1 MRIRRLEIC
10 GFKSFM
16 ERTTFVFDDG
26 VTAIVG
32 PNGCGKSNVVDAIRW
47 VMGEQSA
54 KHLRGRSMED
64 VIFSG
69 SERFSPLGMAE
80 VSLTFLNDRGDV
92 PAKYADLSEITVTRR
107 LFRSGESEY
116 LLNRSVCRLL
126 DIVELFLGTGVGTK
140 AYSIIEQGRIGL
152 IVSAKPE
159 DRRSLIEE
167 AAGVTKYKARR
178 KAAER
183 KLEATE
189 QNLLRVGDILG
200 ELGKRLEALDR
211 QAKKAEKY
219 KKLKGEMRE
228 IELQLAALRW
238 LELTVRS
245 RSLAE
250 RRAEG
255 EAEAEQLAA
264 QVEQGEGSL
273 AGDRAAL
280 QADAKRLEEKAA
292 RVAQL
297 EKGAALNQTNRDFYG
312 REREQLR
319 ARESELLAEIGR
331 LDERLG
337 ALSAEIDEAEALQSG
352 AAAGGG
358 VEQAP
363 LQEAQSAIAAARS
376 EERAAQERL
385 DVERQAAMAVLSEAA
400 ARKGEL
406 LNVDRRRGDL
416 VDRLAK
422 LRVEEEELQAE
433 QERLSA
439 DREGLASRAGE
450 KRQLR
455 LELEARKSDAEE
467 AAERIRHEL
476 AEADHELVA
485 LREEHADKRS
495 RLGSLQEI
503 QRSFDGY
510 DRGVRAVMTRGGE
523 EGALPDGVLGLVSD
537 LLQTAPEH
545 ERAIEAVLGERLQA
559 MVVRDHAQAEEFC
572 RYLQEA
578 HEGRATFLPALAR
591 VEEPLPPVDHPA
603 VIGRGHELASAP
615 SLQAPIVQAL
625 LGNVLVVQDLEGA
638 LSLWRDGVPHVL
650 VTLNGEIVRP
660 AGDVTGGDADGPG
673 AGLLHR
679 HREVMELEEL
689 VRSLETR
696 VGLAAERHR
705 RLARQAED
713 LETQLRA
720 IRQSGH
726 EEDLG
731 LVHAEKDLTR
741 LTEELARARA
751 SVQAAQTER
760 EEAESQLHLLDVEAE
775 RVRGAAAQ
783 ADHERARREER
794 ITELSAELSAWRQQ
808 AAALETRATELM
820 VRAAADAERREGLEK
835 RLARAKGE
843 RAESQEQQ
851 ERAKRALA
859 EAEGRLAE
867 LQDALVQADGNVT
880 SLADELTVEAEQL
893 REERLTHAAQA
904 AELSGREESLRAIR
918 LAAREKE
925 SSRGKLELE
934 ERELVLERQHLV
946 SQMRERHDV
955 ELAYHVTDW
964 HHLPPPEEGAEEK
977 VRSLREQIERMG
989 EVNVTAAE
997 EYAELEGRHGFLTAQ
1012 KTDLEES
1019 VAKLRHAIARIDKT
1033 SRERFEQ
1040 TFHIVNDKFQQ
1051 VFPRLFHGGK
1061 ATLVLTPPETPS
1073 GEPGVEILA
1082 QPPGKK
1088 LQSVG
1093 LMSGGEKALT
1103 AVSLIFAIFLIKP
1116 TPFCLLDEV
1125 DAPLDEAN
1133 VGRYNDMVREMSSQS
1148 QFILIT
1154 HNKRTM
1160 EIGDT
1165 LYGVTMEEPGVSK
1178 TVSVKLSRR
1187 GSGPAGGEVAAAG

>member
-92 PAKYADLSEITVTRR
+92 PAKYAGLSEITVTRR

-116 LLNRSVCRLL
+116 LLNRAVCRLL

-200 ELGKRLEALDR
+200 ELGKRLDALDR

-219 KKLKGEMRE
+219 KKLKSEMRE
-228 IELQLAALRW
+228 IELQLAALKW

-245 RSLAE
+245 QSLASL
-250 RRAEG
+250 RAAG
-255 EAEAEQLAA
+255 EAEALELAA
-264 QVEQGEGSL
+264 EVEHGEGSL

-280 QADAKRLEEKAA
+280 QADARRLEEKAS

-297 EKGAALNQTNRDFYG
+297 EKGSALNQTNRDFYG
-312 REREQLR
+312 REREQIR
-319 ARESELLAEIGR
+319 ARQTELLEEIGR

-337 ALSAEIDEAEALQSG
+337 ALGAEISEAESLAT
-352 AAAGGG
+352 GG
-358 VEQAP
+358 VDGNGVEAGP
-363 LQEAQSAIAAARS
+363 IHEAQAAIASARA
-376 EERAAQERL
+376 EERASQDRL
-385 DVERQAAMAVLSEAA
+385 DEERQAAMEVLSEAA

-416 VDRLAK
+416 VDNLAK
-422 LRVEEEELQAE
+422 LRVEEEELAAE
-433 QERLSA
+433 QERLST

-476 AEADHELVA
+476 GEADHELVA

-510 DRGVRAVMTRGGE
+510 DRGVRAVLTRGGE
-523 EGALPDGVLGLVSD
+523 DGALPDGVLGLVSD
-537 LLQTAPEH
+537 LLKTAPEH

-559 MVVRDHAQAEEFC
+559 MVVRDHDQAEEFC

-578 HEGRATFLPALAR
+578 HEGRATFLPASLR
-591 VEEPLPPVDHPA
+591 VEEPLPTVDHPS
-603 VIGRGHELASAP
+603 VVGRGHELASAP
-615 SLQAPIVQAL
+615 SLQAPLVEAL
-625 LGNVLVVQDLEGA
+625 LGRVLVVQDLESA
-638 LSLWRDGVPHVL
+638 LSLWRDGVPHLL
-650 VTLNGEIVRP
+650 VTLNGELVRP

-679 HREVMELEEL
+679 HREVTELAEL

-705 RLARQAED
+705 RLAKQAED

-720 IRQSGH
+720 IQQSGH

-741 LTEELARARA
+741 LTEELARSRA
-751 SVQAAQTER
+751 GVQAVQIER

-808 AAALETRATELM
+808 AAALETRATELL
-820 VRAAADAERREGLEK
+820 VRAAADAERREGLER
-835 RLARAKGE
+835 RLSRAKSE
-843 RAESQEQQ
+843 RTDASEHQQ
-851 ERAKRALA
+851 RAKRALA
-859 EAEGRLAE
+859 ETEGRLAE
-867 LQDALVQADGNVT
+867 LQDALVQAEGNVT

-893 REERLTHAAQA
+893 REERLTHAALA

-918 LAAREKE
+918 LSAREKDAAR
-925 SSRGKLELE
+925 SKVELE

-955 ELAYHVTDW
+955 ELAWHVSDW
-964 HHLPPPEEGAEEK
+964 HHLPPPSEGADEK

-997 EYAELEGRHGFLTAQ
+997 EYAELSERHGFLTTQ

-1019 VAKLRHAIARIDKT
+1019 VAKLRQAIARIDRT

-1040 TFHIVNDKFQQ
+1040 TFHIVNEKFQQ

-1061 ATLVLTPPETPS
+1061 ATLVLTPPETPN

-1187 GSGPAGGEVAAAG
+1187 GDAAAG